1 MLASTIKKVVK
12 MWKAVLLFG
21 SFGLLGCASSVK
33 VEKNLVEREAV
44 CRRISRNLNLNR
56 TESLGISRAP
66 LTEKGY
72 LMQEYQQNHCED
84 FEDN

>member
-1 MLASTIKKVVK
+1 MLVLTAKKGFK
-12 MWKAVLLFG
+12 MWKVVLLFG
-21 SFGLLGCASSVK
+21 SLGLMGCASSVK
-33 VEKNLVEREAV
+33 VEKNLGEREAI
-44 CRRISRNLNLNR
+44 CRRISRDLNLNR